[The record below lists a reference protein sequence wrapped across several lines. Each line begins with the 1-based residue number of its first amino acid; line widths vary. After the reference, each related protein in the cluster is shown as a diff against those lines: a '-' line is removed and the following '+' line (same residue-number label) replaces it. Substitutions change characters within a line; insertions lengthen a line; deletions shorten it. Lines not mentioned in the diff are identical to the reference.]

1 MYTTKG
7 GKSGFAS
14 RCYFF
19 LNCFFLI
26 ILSNT
31 VGNPLADWLRGNLS
45 HYSSDT
51 KECNRCFLAV
61 SHLLQELRVYVCSE
75 IRLSVTS
82 RRDQNCDAYRVFLII
97 AQDQSP
103 VNGGGRERF
112 REIDTLHCRF
122 PYFRMFYA
130 ILSPLYLASAHENEI
145 GQQRQMNG
153 TRRHHKLFKVSLVSL
168 ATKLL
173 TAPPPAASGNELNQM
188 SFCNF
193 SRSIMNTKDLRH
205 VLTTNG
211 ALS

>member
-1 MYTTKG
+1 MPHLFCSTYGGQCARNNSSTSCIVFVGRSAMEYVYRPTVWGRCGLARALRSVSWAANHGLNPSYGPWPEKKISSTITCISVRQLSEIILRRVEGIYDEG

-75 IRLSVTS
+75 IRLTRTVTPIVYS
-82 RRDQNCDAYRVFLII
+82 
-97 AQDQSP
+97 
-103 VNGGGRERF
+103 
-112 REIDTLHCRF
+112 
-122 PYFRMFYA
+122 
-130 ILSPLYLASAHENEI
+130 
-145 GQQRQMNG
+145 
-153 TRRHHKLFKVSLVSL
+153 
-168 ATKLL
+168 
-173 TAPPPAASGNELNQM
+173 
-188 SFCNF
+188 
-193 SRSIMNTKDLRH
+193 
-205 VLTTNG
+205 
-211 ALS
+211 

>member
-1 MYTTKG
+1 MVGSVLVITHQRVASSLWDVPRWSTYIGQRFGGGVDLPERYEAFRGLRITDSTRHLDRGQKKKISSTITCISVRQLSEIILRRVEGIYDEG

-75 IRLSVTS
+75 IRLTRTVTPIVYS
-82 RRDQNCDAYRVFLII
+82 
-97 AQDQSP
+97 
-103 VNGGGRERF
+103 
-112 REIDTLHCRF
+112 
-122 PYFRMFYA
+122 
-130 ILSPLYLASAHENEI
+130 
-145 GQQRQMNG
+145 
-153 TRRHHKLFKVSLVSL
+153 
-168 ATKLL
+168 
-173 TAPPPAASGNELNQM
+173 
-188 SFCNF
+188 
-193 SRSIMNTKDLRH
+193 
-205 VLTTNG
+205 
-211 ALS
+211 